1 MAQEQINVGKC
12 YHRTKI
18 PQPDRLNGEGRVQ
31 YVCVPTHDVAKI
43 KIEQILVYISKR

>member
-43 KIEQILVYISKR
+43 N